1 MNEITIGDK
10 VYISAKRA
18 AEITGYA
25 RDYVGQLCREG
36 HVDAKMV
43 GRSWYVY
50 EPSIRAHRFGPEA
63 VVAPQKGEITADQEP
78 DEEPAAQTEPME
90 PAAEPE
96 SIPTATAS
104 DWQTPKYTSEEPN
117 TLPELSP
124 ASLEELLPPAEETL
138 TDMQA
143 AWREWFEQK
152 QNVLETPE
160 IESPEVIDARNEAYE
175 DAHEPIEAP
184 EEVGDEVMQ
193 DPEIE
198 EEEAFAVPIH
208 HIAPEPVP
216 AYAPIPAAPRMD
228 IQRDTPSVAPEAA
241 LISRY
246 SGEYAAPQAP
256 HGRIIEERVIA
267 KKGKPARKAKK
278 VRASRTSNAP
288 IIAVLIGVSLIAIT
302 IALIGTGY
310 AGRYLRTLPSE
321 NSPIIQFL
329 VGTQKF
335 SR

>member
-50 EPSIRAHRFGPEA
+50 EPSIRAHRFGADAAVPQTADSTADPEA
-63 VVAPQKGEITADQEP
+63 EEGKAP
-78 DEEPAAQTEPME
+78 E
-90 PAAEPE
+90 PAAEEPVAE
-96 SIPTATAS
+96 AVSAPTATAS
-104 DWQTPKYTSEEPN
+104 DWQTPKYTPEEPN

-152 QNVLETPE
+152 QSVLETPE
-160 IESPEVIDARNEAYE
+160 IESPEIIDDRNEAYE
-175 DAHEPIEAP
+175 DVYEPVETVAEVSTEAAEEESQP
-184 EEVGDEVMQ
+184 EE
-193 DPEIE
+193 EI
-198 EEEAFAVPIH
+198 AVPIH
-208 HIAPEPVP
+208 HIAPEPAPV
-216 AYAPIPAAPRMD
+216 YAPVPPAPRMD
-228 IQRDTPSVAPEAA
+228 IHREIPSVVPEAA
-241 LISRY
+241 PMIVRY
-246 SGEYAAPQAP
+246 SGEYTAPQAP
-256 HGRIIEERVIA
+256 HGRIIEERVIT
-267 KKGKPARKAKK
+267 KKGKPARKIKK
-278 VRASRTSNAP
+278 ARTPRGSNAP
-288 IIAVLIGVSLIAIT
+288 IIAVLIGISLIAIT
-302 IALIGTGY
+302 VALIGTGY